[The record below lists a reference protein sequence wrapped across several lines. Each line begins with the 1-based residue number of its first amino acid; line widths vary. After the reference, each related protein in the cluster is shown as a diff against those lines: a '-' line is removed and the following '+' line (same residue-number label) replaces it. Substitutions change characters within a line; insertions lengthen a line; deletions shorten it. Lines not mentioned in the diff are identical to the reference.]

1 MAYIK
6 SYRGQ
11 NYLLPPSLMDLFSK
25 DHVAYLIEQITDSLN
40 YSEFDEKYA
49 GAGHPAYHPRIPL
62 KLLLI
67 GSVDKINS
75 SRRLAKNSQE
85 NAVYIY
91 LSEKTSPDF
100 RTISDFR
107 KDNKDLLKQVF
118 LQLNKF
124 AFEEGL
130 IDLSH
135 ISVDGTSIKA
145 NASSNN
151 NLDEKT
157 LEKLSKYIEE
167 QIQEGI
173 EVDEEEDKLYGD
185 RGMHQLPKNL
195 DDKEKRKPIVRKMV
209 EEINKAMKEGSKE
222 ELQEIKEEL
231 NEIKQNLE
239 EKNQKKYSPTDPDS
253 RFMLNKKGGKELGY
267 NAQISVDK
275 NWIIIQNNVVQEADD
290 RNQLLPNIDSIEK
303 DFGKLKDAKV
313 LADAGYEKAKAIQ
326 ELDKRGYDVYVP
338 GRKTKKS
345 EFKYDE
351 EKDEYISPKGDIL
364 KRSGKYF
371 NKKRGEHLTIYKG
384 VVDGKERV
392 IHALPEEK
400 TLNRI
405 KEKLK
410 TKSGKKT
417 YGIRKQTVERSFAD
431 IKHHRGLRSF
441 SLRGIDKVRT
451 EFNLTCTGSNLVRI
465 NNLIHKPPT

>member
-1 MAYIK
+1 MVYIK

-11 NYLLPPSLMDLFSK
+11 NYLLPPKITDLFPK
-25 DHVAYLIEQITDSLN
+25 GHVSYLIEQITDSLD
-40 YSEFDEKYA
+40 YADFDNKYA

-124 AFEEGL
+124 AYEEGL

-157 LEKLSKYIEE
+157 LDKLSKYIEE

-173 EVDEEEDKLYGD
+173 EVDEEEDKLYGN
-185 RGMHQLPKNL
+185 RGIHQLPENL
-195 DDKEKRKPIVRKMV
+195 DDKEKRRPIVRKMI

-222 ELQEIKEEL
+222 NIQEIKEEL

-239 EKNQKKYSPTDPDS
+239 EKNQKRYSPTDPDS

-275 NWIIIQNNVVQEADD
+275 NGIILNNNVVQEADD
-290 RNQLLPNIDSIEK
+290 RNQLLPNINDVKEI
-303 DFGKLKDAKV
+303 FGNLKDTKV
-313 LADAGYEKAKAIQ
+313 LADGGYEKAKAIQ

-338 GRKTKKS
+338 GKKTKKS

-351 EKDEYISPKGDIL
+351 GKDEYVSPGGEIL
-364 KRSGKYF
+364 KRKGKYF
-371 NKKRGEHLTIYKG
+371 NKNRGEYITTYKG
-384 VVDGKERV
+384 IVDGKERF
-392 IHALPEEK
+392 IHAIPEEK

-410 TKSGKKT
+410 TESGKKT
-417 YGIRKQTVERSFAD
+417 YGIRKQTVERSFAN

-441 SLRGIDKVRT
+441 SLRGINKVRT
-451 EFNLTCTGSNLVRI
+451 EFNLTCAGSNLVRI
-465 NNLIHKPPT
+465 NNMIHKPPS